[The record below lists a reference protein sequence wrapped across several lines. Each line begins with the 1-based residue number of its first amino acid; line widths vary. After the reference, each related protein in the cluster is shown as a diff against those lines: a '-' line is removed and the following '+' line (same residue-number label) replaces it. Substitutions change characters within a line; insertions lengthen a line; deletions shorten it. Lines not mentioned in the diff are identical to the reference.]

1 MANCSN
7 NNNFNATRL
16 IGARNF
22 ASQDVVTNG
31 LIQLGNVYR
40 RFCKKINGVKT
51 FEFDN
56 SDIIL
61 QQSGI
66 YHITVTAVAT
76 GSEAGEIAIQLYE
89 NGIAIPGVFSNETI
103 TTPTT
108 EFRTLTLDYFALVD
122 STCILGCNSTV
133 AKAISIVNTGV
144 EATYSS
150 IVVNI
155 EKVV

>member
-1 MANCSN
+1 MANN
-7 NNNFNATRL
+7 VNLLLGT
-16 IGARNF
+16 RNF

-31 LIQLGNVYR
+31 IVQLGNVYR
-40 RFCKKINGVKT
+40 RYCKRINGTRT

-89 NGIAIPGVFSNETI
+89 NGIAVPGVFSNETI

-108 EFRTLTLDYFALVD
+108 EFRTLTLDYFVLVD
-122 STCILGCNSTV
+122 SACVLGCSSTV
-133 AKAISIVNTGV
+133 AKAISVINTGV
-144 EATYSS
+144 EATFTSV
-150 IVVNI
+150 VVNV
-155 EKVV
+155 EKVL